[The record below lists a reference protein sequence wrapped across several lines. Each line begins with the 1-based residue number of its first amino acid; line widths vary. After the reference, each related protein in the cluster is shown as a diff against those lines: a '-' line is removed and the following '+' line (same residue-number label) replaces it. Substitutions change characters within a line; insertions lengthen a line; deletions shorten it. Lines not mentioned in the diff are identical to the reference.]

1 LANRGNTNMKSV
13 FFILAAAFLNQASSQ
28 ALAQTHVI
36 YGDDNRQDLYAITNP
51 MYITDSTVAL
61 MQSSDLSQN
70 SSGKIDI
77 TAQTFQQ
84 LMQVCT
90 TERFY
95 DQPSGAFCSG
105 ALIGKN
111 LILTAGHCITD
122 ADSCASTKFVFG
134 YHVLKQGVYPSDAPE
149 SEVYGCKS
157 IIHREQNDSGADFGI
172 IETDRDVTGHTPLAL
187 NQDRLT
193 TTIDKGAKLLM
204 IGHPSGL
211 PTKLDDGGLVRDP
224 SQSGFFVATT
234 DSYGG
239 NSGSPIFNQDKG
251 TIEGVLVRGE
261 NDFNY
266 DEAKGCNVS
275 NVCPE
280 DGCRGEDVTKVASII
295 PFVPKN

>member
-1 LANRGNTNMKSV
+1 MKSA
-13 FFILAAAFLNQASSQ
+13 FFILSIILSSQ

-36 YGDDNRQDLYAITNP
+36 YGTDDRKDLYAVTNP
-51 MYITDSTVAL
+51 MYVKMTDSTVAL
-61 MQSSDLSQN
+61 MQASDLSQN
-70 SSGKIDI
+70 SSGVIDI
-77 TAQTFQQ
+77 NAQTFQA

-90 TERFY
+90 SERFY

-105 ALIGKN
+105 TLIGKN

-134 YHVLKQGVYPSDAPE
+134 YHIYKAGKYPTSAPE

-157 IIHREQNDSGADFGI
+157 IIHREQNDTGADFGI
-172 IETDRDVTGHTPLAL
+172 IETDRDVTGHAPLAL
-187 NQDRLT
+187 NTNRVNS
-193 TTIDKGAKLLM
+193 TIAKGAKLLM

-211 PTKLDDGGLVRDP
+211 PTKLDDGGLVRNP
-224 SQSGFFVATT
+224 SPDGFFVATT

-239 NSGSPIFNQDKG
+239 NSGSGVFNQDKG
-251 TIEGVLVRGE
+251 TLEGVLVRGE

-266 DEAKGCNVS
+266 DEKQGCYVS

-280 DGCRGEDVTKVASII
+280 TGCRGEDVTKVASII
-295 PFVPKN
+295 PFVPKH